1 MVIYPDASEPA
12 GATAASKCP
21 VEGWSYEI
29 SRGGMG
35 FVCEGKLVL
44 ESVVIGL
51 DLDEET
57 PIWMRASVKHCREL
71 MDEVYGCGVQFT
83 GRADPPV

>member
-1 MVIYPDASEPA
+1 
-12 GATAASKCP
+12 
-21 VEGWSYEI
+21 
-29 SRGGMG
+29 MG